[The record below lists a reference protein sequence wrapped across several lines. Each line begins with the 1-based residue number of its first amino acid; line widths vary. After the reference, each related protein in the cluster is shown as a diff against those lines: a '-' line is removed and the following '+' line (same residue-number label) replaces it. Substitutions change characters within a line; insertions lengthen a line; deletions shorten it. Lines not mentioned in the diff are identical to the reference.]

1 MAQRQAKLKRSAD
14 NLVQALAEGTGSS
27 LIRPHLSAI
36 QAELDRVKDQRPRR
50 IINLTKDDVLDAL
63 REVDRLLTDAEA
75 NEASRFA
82 RGLIDKI
89 VVDGPALAIHHSFNE
104 PDEPGLVAQL
114 WLPEQDSNL
123 QPSG

>member
-1 MAQRQAKLKRSAD
+1 M
-14 NLVQALAEGTGSS
+14 
-27 LIRPHLSAI
+27 
-36 QAELDRVKDQRPRR
+36 DRVKDQRPRR
-50 IINLTKDDVLDAL
+50 TISLTKNDVLDAL
-63 REVDRLLTDAEA
+63 REIDSLLTNADAD
-75 NEASRFA
+75 EASRFA

-89 VVDGPALAIHHSFNE
+89 VVDGQALAVHHSFKE